1 MLTRLGRALVQAQ
14 RSYSTRIGIVGVP
27 LEEGQ
32 NKVGVANGPDAIR
45 KANLIER
52 IKSIRK

>member
-1 MLTRLGRALVQAQ
+1 MLTRLGRVLVRAQ

-45 KANLIER
+45 KGQPD
-52 IKSIRK
+52 RKDKVDS

>member
-1 MLTRLGRALVQAQ
+1 LVRAQ